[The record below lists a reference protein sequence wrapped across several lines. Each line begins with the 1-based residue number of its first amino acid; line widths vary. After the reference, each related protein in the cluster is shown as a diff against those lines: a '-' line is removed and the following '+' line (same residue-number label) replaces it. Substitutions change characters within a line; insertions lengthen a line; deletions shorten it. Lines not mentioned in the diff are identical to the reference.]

1 MTESYLSVLHTTCSA
16 IASAVGF
23 PGVGCACRFFEI
35 DFIAWKLLARRVLK
49 VPFETTNQHFSTGQ
63 TARPAA
69 RPGIRKVM
77 SKLIHHVLTVYRSYG
92 KSSAVSKMFNRH
104 GGHGDRN
111 TRAPALEFSNL
122 LGIICEQL
130 SVCQEDGWCSQTR
143 RQGCKS
149 HIARRFSS
157 RKIKV
162 NVMSVPIPAALIS
175 DEDSTG
181 WLSDI

>member
-1 MTESYLSVLHTTCSA
+1 
-16 IASAVGF
+16 
-23 PGVGCACRFFEI
+23 
-35 DFIAWKLLARRVLK
+35 
-49 VPFETTNQHFSTGQ
+49 
-63 TARPAA
+63 
-69 RPGIRKVM
+69 M
-77 SKLIHHVLTVYRSYG
+77 SQFIHHVLTVYRSYG
-92 KSSAVSKMFNRH
+92 KSSAVSKMFDVIADGRNRH

-130 SVCQEDGWCSQTR
+130 CVCQEDGWCSQTR